1 MAVAPRQDKNKKIK
15 IKKDV
20 FIDHSKHG
28 KKRVWS
34 NVKSGQ
40 NL

>member
-1 MAVAPRQDKNKKIK
+1 MAVAPRQDKKIK
-15 IKKDV
+15 KLKKDV